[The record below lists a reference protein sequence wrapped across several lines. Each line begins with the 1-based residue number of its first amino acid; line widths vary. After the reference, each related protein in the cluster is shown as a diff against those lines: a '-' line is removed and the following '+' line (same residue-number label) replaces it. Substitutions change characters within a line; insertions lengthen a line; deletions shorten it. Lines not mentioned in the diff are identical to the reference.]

1 MIMEFYL
8 KLMSHYW
15 CVLFCLY
22 FMISFFSIKTD
33 DVKDDEP
40 LLRENPSRYVL
51 FPIKYHDIWKFY
63 KRALASIWTC
73 EEVDLANDMKD
84 WLRLTPDEQYFIKH
98 VLAFFA
104 ASDGIVGENLV
115 RKTIYIEILVF
126 YIFLILDRKIFIGN
140 STTGSTLFLWFSNCY

>member
-1 MIMEFYL
+1 M
-8 KLMSHYW
+8 
-15 CVLFCLY
+15 
-22 FMISFFSIKTD
+22 
-33 DVKDDEP
+33 KDDEP
-40 LLRENPSRYVL
+40 LLRDNPSRYVL

-115 RKTIYIEILVF
+115 CIRVP
-126 YIFLILDRKIFIGN
+126 
-140 STTGSTLFLWFSNCY
+140 LFETSVVYVLHCF

>member
-63 KRALASIWTC
+63 KR

>member
-1 MIMEFYL
+1 
-8 KLMSHYW
+8 
-15 CVLFCLY
+15 
-22 FMISFFSIKTD
+22 MISFFSIKTD
-33 DVKDDEP
+33 DVKHVEDDEP

-115 RKTIYIEILVF
+115 RKTIYIEIVVF

>member
-1 MIMEFYL
+1 MNRL
-8 KLMSHYW
+8 KSIFI
-15 CVLFCLY
+15 FC
-22 FMISFFSIKTD
+22 IQDDKIKSPEQ
-33 DVKDDEP
+33 DEP

-73 EEVDLANDMKD
+73 EEVDLANDMND
-84 WLRLTPDEQYFIKH
+84 WANLTSDEQYFIKH

-115 RKTIYIEILVF
+115 SLLKSKTEF
-126 YIFLILDRKIFIGN
+126 YLSNLGRKILIGN
-140 STTGSTLFLWFSNCY
+140 SNTRSTLFLWFSNYN